1 MRFLSWYIEQHTK
14 EPTLSVAEAKHRFED
29 IHLNNRIR
37 WMSERGYSEDTIRA
51 LHSEKALFLGT
62 QELIDALKSNTALP
76 LKYMDKDDVLVFL
89 VEYRAAFSMTPAVF
103 GRYIADIIEHVGE
116 EWQGA
121 LLRQYQEDRE
131 HMIFRNM
138 PLMPMC
144 TRQQWKNELERL
156 YYCSRGLF
164 YIEA

>member
-1 MRFLSWYIEQHTK
+1 MNFLPWYMEQRTK
-14 EPTLSVAEAKHRFED
+14 EPNLSIAEAKRRFED

-37 WMSERGYSEDTIRA
+37 WMSELGYSEDTIRA
-51 LHSEKALFLGT
+51 LHCEKAHYLGIP
-62 QELIDALKSNTALP
+62 ELVDSLKLNTALL
-76 LKYMDKDDVLVFL
+76 LKHMDKDDVLVFL
-89 VEYRAAFSMTPAVF
+89 VDYRVAFSMTPVVF
-103 GRYIADIIEHVGE
+103 KRYIDDIIEYVGKG
-116 EWQGA
+116 WQGA

-144 TRQQWKNELERL
+144 TQQQWEDELERL
-156 YYCSRGLF
+156 YYCSQGLF